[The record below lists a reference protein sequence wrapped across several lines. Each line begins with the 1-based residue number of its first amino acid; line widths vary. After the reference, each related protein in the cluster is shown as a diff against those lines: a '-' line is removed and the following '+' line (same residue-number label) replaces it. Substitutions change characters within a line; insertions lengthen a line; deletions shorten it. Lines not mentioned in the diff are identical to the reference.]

1 MNDMNG
7 SDWFAELR
15 AAYPP
20 DKGDLGAAL
29 HWFRKNLRD
38 ADPATRSTVLCWA
51 SRYNEQVK
59 AKGTRL
65 ADVRYLAVAL
75 KARAWESEAAAPW
88 PPTDRPVVLR
98 EALFNSLGEL
108 RPWTAAE
115 REAAGYTAKTEPA
128 GAPWTTTDKPVP
140 LRESLFNDRGELR
153 CWTPEEREA
162 AGWDAG
168 ASR

>member
-1 MNDMNG
+1 MSETDG
-7 SDWFAELR
+7 LGWFAELR
-15 AAYPP
+15 ATYPP

-29 HWFRKNLRD
+29 HWFRKLLRD

-59 AKGTRL
+59 AQGTRPE
-65 ADVRYLAVAL
+65 AVRYLAVAL
-75 KARAWESEAAAPW
+75 KARAWESEAAATW

-108 RPWTAAE
+108 RPWTDAE

-140 LRESLFNDRGELR
+140 LREALFTEGGALR
-153 CWTPEEREA
+153 CWTDSEA
-162 AGWDAG
+162 RANGFGG